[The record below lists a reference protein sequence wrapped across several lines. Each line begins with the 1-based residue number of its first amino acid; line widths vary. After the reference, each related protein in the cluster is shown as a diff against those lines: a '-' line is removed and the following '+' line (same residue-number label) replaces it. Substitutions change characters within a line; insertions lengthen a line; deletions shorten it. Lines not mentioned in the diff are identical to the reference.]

1 MNNELISQYVHI
13 GRVNLASGCEV
24 FPGFVVFFLSDMAKT
39 NEILC
44 VSRAGFDLQEFLQ
57 VGNGSII
64 VAVTVAEQC
73 AVVPGLIGVR
83 LQGNQLV
90 VGFSCGF
97 FVAEF
102 FRGDGQIEK
111 SLAGLWI

>member
-1 MNNELISQYVHI
+1 
-13 GRVNLASGCEV
+13 
-24 FPGFVVFFLSDMAKT
+24 MAKT

-57 VGNGSII
+57 VGDGALI

-73 AVVPGLIGVR
+73 AVVPGLIGIW

-90 VGFSCGF
+90 IGLSCGL

-102 FRGDGQIEK
+102 FCGDGQIEQSFAK
-111 SLAGLWI
+111 NRFGHF